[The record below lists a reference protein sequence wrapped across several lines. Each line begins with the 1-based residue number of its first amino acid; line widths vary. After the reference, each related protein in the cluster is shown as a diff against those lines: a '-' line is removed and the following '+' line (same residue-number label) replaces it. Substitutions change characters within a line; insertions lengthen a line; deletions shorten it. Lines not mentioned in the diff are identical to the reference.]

1 MADTDE
7 GEVARI
13 QGVMQEVFADGDN
26 GGYRMDEDGQIISKA
41 EEKMP
46 FTVAHNEAEA
56 ARLRAVLAK
65 NNSHSCNSASCVVC
79 NWTPAEEEAGSG
91 IVASAL
97 EMMERYEERVKRQ
110 AASLSS
116 LIAKYWAARA
126 CMEAVIAVAEEL
138 IHDFDPEHAEDMPA
152 HMSYY
157 QNKLEAA
164 KRTGDDVGNGKT
176 A

>member
-7 GEVARI
+7 GEVARV

-46 FTVAHNEAEA
+46 FTVAHDEAEA
-56 ARLRAVLAK
+56 ARLRTALARFHAERMQVDTAK
-65 NNSHSCNSASCVVC
+65 TATEAIADSGFVEY
-79 NWTPAEEEAGSG
+79 PAEQRGM
-91 IVASAL
+91 VAAAL
-97 EMMERYEERVKRQ
+97 EMMERYDARLKRQ

-126 CMEAVIAVAEEL
+126 CMEAVIALAEEVIANETAGDL
-138 IHDFDPEHAEDMPA
+138 SDEYLA
-152 HMSYY
+152 
-157 QNKLEAA
+157 KLEAA